1 MKARIYRLI
10 TPDAYQLIMGYR
22 WKIETY
28 KTTVVSKTIFTT
40 RQSAKKSCKNYIE
53 KHNLRIEIDPLM
65 EGTTDFDFLV

>member
-1 MKARIYRLI
+1 MKARIYRLL
-10 TPDAYQLIMGYR
+10 TPDAYQLTMGYR

-40 RQSAKKSCKNYIE
+40 QQSAKKSCKNYIE
-53 KHNLRIEIDPLM
+53 KHNLKMEIVSM